1 LSGGVGHDDLPVS
14 GDRFV
19 RNFETTLEPNE
30 TVGVRRLEVI
40 TGVGGRRSWSRDD
53 KARIIAES
61 FTAGANVSAVARRH
75 GLLPQQ
81 VYAWRRLAR
90 SGSLALLADEK
101 VEFAPIVATGGEP
114 PSEAATPLSR
124 PGSIEIELGGTVIRV
139 TPGMDW
145 RHLRD
150 VLRAVKAAM

>member
-1 LSGGVGHDDLPVS
+1 MPWPAGSAGLPEARPPS
-14 GDRFV
+14 
-19 RNFETTLEPNE
+19 
-30 TVGVRRLEVI
+30 
-40 TGVGGRRSWSRDD
+40 SSRPGFDH
-53 KARIIAES
+53 IP
-61 FTAGANVSAVARRH
+61 T
-75 GLLPQQ
+75 
-81 VYAWRRLAR
+81 RLAR

-139 TPGMDW
+139 TPGTDW
-145 RHLRD
+145 QHLRD

>member
-1 LSGGVGHDDLPVS
+1 VISGA
-14 GDRFV
+14 
-19 RNFETTLEPNE
+19 
-30 TVGVRRLEVI
+30 
-40 TGVGGRRSWSRDD
+40 GGRRSWSRDD

-101 VEFAPIVATGGEP
+101 VEFAAIVATGGEP
-114 PSEAATPLSR
+114 PSEAAPPLSR
-124 PGSIEIELGGTVIRV
+124 PGSIEIELGGTVIHV
-139 TPGMDW
+139 TPGTDW

-150 VLRAVKAAM
+150 VLRAIKAAM